1 MRVGVLALQGGF
13 AAHAR
18 AVTLLGHAPIEVRAL
33 RDLRGVQALI
43 LPGGEST
50 VMLDLL
56 ARDRALEHALIDLVD
71 SGAPVLATC
80 AGLIL
85 IASRVHTQP
94 ESPAESGQH
103 DGVAS
108 AQRMPADPEQRS
120 LGLLDVEVRR
130 NARGRQVH
138 SSQARDDSGRLPLVL
153 IRAPRITRVGSA
165 VEVLAT
171 FEGEPVLVREGR
183 CVGATFHPELT
194 DDLSVHAH
202 VLDGVP
208 LPTQRTRVS
217 IDESPRGSSS
227 SSGPSTAVTSMSG
240 AASAIR

>member
-13 AAHAR
+13 DAHAR
-18 AVTLLGHAPIEVRAL
+18 AVAALGHAPVLVRAA
-33 RDLRGVQALI
+33 RDLAHAHALV

-56 ARDRALEHALIDLVD
+56 GRDPMLEHAIVDLVD
-71 SGAPVLATC
+71 GGAPVLATC

-85 IASRVHTQP
+85 IARRVH
-94 ESPAESGQH
+94 
-103 DGVAS
+103 
-108 AQRMPADPEQRS
+108 DPEQRS

-138 SSQARDDSGRLPLVL
+138 SSETRDDRGVLPLML
-153 IRAPRITRVGSA
+153 IRAPRITAVADG

-171 FEGEPVLVREGR
+171 LGGEPVLVRQGR

-194 DDLSVHAH
+194 SDLSVHALA
-202 VLDGVP
+202 LDGQWMRRS
-208 LPTQRTRVS
+208 TDGVS
-217 IDESPRGSSS
+217 RGSSS
-227 SSGPSTAVTSMSG
+227 ATGPSIADTMVSG
-240 AASAIR
+240 AANASR

>member
-18 AVTLLGHAPIEVRAL
+18 SVRAL
-33 RDLRGVQALI
+33 GHDAIEIRSARDLRGVHALV

-56 ARDRALEHALIDLVD
+56 VRDPTLEAALVDLVD
-71 SGAPVLATC
+71 GGAPVLATC

-85 IASRVHTQP
+85 IAQRVH
-94 ESPAESGQH
+94 
-103 DGVAS
+103 
-108 AQRMPADPEQRS
+108 DPEQRS

-138 SSQARDDSGRLPLVL
+138 SSEVLDDRGVLPLVL
-153 IRAPRITRVGSA
+153 IRAPRIVATA
-165 VEVLAT
+165 AEVEVLAT
-171 FEGEPVLVREGR
+171 LGGEPVLVREGR

-194 DDLSVHAH
+194 SDLSVHALA
-202 VLDGVP
+202 LDGTP
-208 LPTQRTRVS
+208 LPRAAVPDQRRTPMCAARIDGRV
-217 IDESPRGSSS
+217 
-227 SSGPSTAVTSMSG
+227 PSL
-240 AASAIR
+240 AAFQKITT